1 MRMNKLKLYATQI
14 ILSNIILSK
23 RNQIHI
29 DDSTNKKFKTR
40 QNEFVVFE
48 VRRVAIFRRV
58 ITLRGKRGFGHSGIV
73 IFFIGC

>member
-14 ILSNIILSK
+14 ILSNIILSI

-40 QNEFVVFE
+40 QNEFVVFK

-58 ITLRGKRGFGHSGIV
+58 ITLR
-73 IFFIGC
+73 